1 MNSTKIN
8 ITKHKWSSAICNS
21 ELVKRSFAEDKVVVE
36 VKEEKENEEVVVVEV
51 EVIVALENHVCVL
64 CVRNQRRHSKIGR
77 TYAEREHVVV
87 EPLVGN
93 HAEDVNEYILYESG
107 VVEVLARLHNV
118 CELRLARKVPLGTVF
133 GEDVIEHILRE
144 DVVVKAVR
152 KETFH

>member
-1 MNSTKIN
+1 M
-8 ITKHKWSSAICNS
+8 
-21 ELVKRSFAEDKVVVE
+21 VKNLAEDEVVVE
-36 VKEEKENEEVVVVEV
+36 VNEEKENEEVVVVEV
-51 EVIVALENHVCVL
+51 EVIVALESHVYEL
-64 CVRNQRRHSKIGR
+64 SVRNQHKHNKIGR

-93 HAEDVNEYILYESG
+93 HAEDVNEDILYESG
-107 VVEVLARLHNV
+107 VVEVLARLHNA

-133 GEDVIEHILRE
+133 GEDVIENILRE